1 MVRLRADAMARLE
14 IKSVS
19 KAFGRLQ
26 IASDLSLAVEPG
38 EIVAVFGPSGSGK
51 TVLLRMIAGM
61 FEPDQGDILIGTRS
75 IIGAAPERRRI
86 GMAFQNFALFPHLT
100 ARDNI
105 ASGLRAKSRTEVA
118 ARVEAIS
125 ALLKIEHVLGH
136 VPRELSNGQK
146 QRTALARALV
156 GNPDVLL
163 LDDPLRNVDAKLRY
177 EMRLELPGLLR
188 RGEAA
193 VLYVTQDYRE
203 AMAIADR
210 IAVLIDGRLEQVGSP
225 EEIYASPAS
234 VAVAQL
240 FGDPSINLAEM
251 TPIFEHDAL
260 FASVSGARVL
270 LGAADALPQD
280 RPYWLGVR
288 PEDLGISFSSGEDA
302 IPARILAITPMHEKA
317 VLLLRF
323 EDGREWLAALRSE
336 APKVAADDSVFV
348 RFAQEA
354 VQLFDRETGLRVS
367 LPHRRQAA

>member
-1 MVRLRADAMARLE
+1 MARLE

-19 KAFGRLQ
+19 KAFSGMQ
-26 IASDLSLAVEPG
+26 TAKDLSLTVEPG

-51 TVLLRMIAGM
+51 TVLLRMIAGV

-86 GMAFQNFALFPHLT
+86 GMAFQNFALFPHMT
-100 ARDNI
+100 AHDNI
-105 ASGLRAKSRTEVA
+105 ASGLRAKGATEVA
-118 ARVEAIS
+118 ARVQAIS

-136 VPRELSNGQK
+136 MPRELSNGQK

-177 EMRLELPGLLR
+177 EMRLELPSLLR
-188 RGEAA
+188 RGDAA

-225 EEIYASPAS
+225 EEIYASPAT

-240 FGDPSINLAEM
+240 FGDPSINLAEI
-251 TPIFEHDAL
+251 TPSFEHGAL

-270 LGAADALPQD
+270 LGAADAPPQD

-288 PEDLGISFSSGEDA
+288 PGDLDISLSSGEDA

-317 VLLLRF
+317 VLLLRL
-323 EDGREWLAALRSE
+323 EDGREWLAALRSD
-336 APKVAADDSVFV
+336 APKVAAEDTVFV

-354 VQLFDRETGLRVS
+354 VQLFDQETGVRVS

>member
-1 MVRLRADAMARLE
+1 MARLE

-19 KAFGRLQ
+19 KVFGRLQ
-26 IASDLSLAVEPG
+26 IANDLSLAVEPG

-61 FEPDQGDILIGTRS
+61 FEPDQGDILIGARS